1 MLRIACKILLL
12 SCLLLPA
19 CATSDD
25 GKPINFSLTAQ
36 QNYEKGLADL
46 KDENYAEA
54 LRYFT
59 YVKQKFP
66 FSKYAALAELAAAD
80 TEFERGSYQEAIDAY
95 KSFLRLHPKHEK
107 VAEGYVSFRIAEAH
121 VKQMP
126 DDWFLIPP
134 SYEKDQATVMD
145 ALHELNNL
153 VDRFPNSKYIK
164 PAQEYRRA
172 VMAASSTM
180 RSSWRASIWTAAIPR
195 APSCAS
201 KRRCAATRTR
211 GATPSCCSPW
221 ARRSSKWASQ
231 PVPSRPFCAS
241 RWTMPRPSRSSAPSC
256 SSTSSNAMTAT
267 SPRMNRPTADRV
279 LETPLKTALR

>member
-12 SCLLLPA
+12 SSLLLPA

-121 VKQMP
+121 VKEMP

-134 SYEKDQATVMD
+134 SYEKDQSVVLD
-145 ALHELNNL
+145 ALRELNNL
-153 VDRFPNSKYIK
+153 VDRFPNSKYLK
-164 PAQEYRRA
+164 PAGEYRRTVLRRLIDHEVFVA
-172 VMAASSTM
+172 RFYLDRGHPKGAILRIKEALRRYPDSGRDAELLLTLGETQLEMGQPATAKQTFLRITPDNASTVEVK
-180 RSSWRASIWTAAIPR
+180 RAELFLEFI
-195 APSCAS
+195 
-201 KRRCAATRTR
+201 KRHD
-211 GATPSCCSPW
+211 GDEP
-221 ARRSSKWASQ
+221 K
-231 PVPSRPFCAS
+231 
-241 RWTMPRPSRSSAPSC
+241 
-256 SSTSSNAMTAT
+256 
-267 SPRMNRPTADRV
+267 D
-279 LETPLKTALR
+279 ETPHG

>member
-1 MLRIACKILLL
+1 VLGIACKILLL

-46 KDENYAEA
+46 KDENYPEA

-121 VKQMP
+121 VKEMP

-145 ALHELNNL
+145 ALRELNNL

-164 PAQEYRRA
+164 RAQEYRRA
-172 VMAASSTM
+172 VLRRLIDHEVFVA
-180 RSSWRASIWTAAIPR
+180 RFYLDRGHPKGAILR
-195 APSCAS
+195 I
-201 KRRCAATRTR
+201 K
-211 GATPSCCSPW
+211 
-221 ARRSSKWASQ
+221 
-231 PVPSRPFCAS
+231 
-241 RWTMPRPSRSSAPSC
+241 
-256 SSTSSNAMTAT
+256 
-267 SPRMNRPTADRV
+267 
-279 LETPLKTALR
+279 EALRRYPDSGRDAELLLTLGETQLEMGQPASAKQTFLRITPDNASTVEVKRAELFLDFIKRHDGDEPKDEPPHG

>member
-1 MLRIACKILLL
+1 VLRITCKIVLL

-25 GKPINFSLTAQ
+25 GKPINFSLTAK
-36 QNYEKGLADL
+36 QNYEKGLAEL

-107 VAEGYVSFRIAEAH
+107 VEEGYVSFRIAEAC
-121 VKQMP
+121 VKEMP

-134 SYEKDQATVMD
+134 SYEKDQSAVLD
-145 ALHELNNL
+145 ALRELNNL
-153 VDRFPNSKYIK
+153 IDRFPNSKHLK
-164 PAQEYRRA
+164 QAREYRREVLRRLIDHEVFVA
-172 VMAASSTM
+172 
-180 RSSWRASIWTAAIPR
+180 RFYLDRGHPKGAILR
-195 APSCAS
+195 I
-201 KRRCAATRTR
+201 K
-211 GATPSCCSPW
+211 
-221 ARRSSKWASQ
+221 
-231 PVPSRPFCAS
+231 
-241 RWTMPRPSRSSAPSC
+241 
-256 SSTSSNAMTAT
+256 
-267 SPRMNRPTADRV
+267 
-279 LETPLKTALR
+279 EALRRYPDSGRDAELLLTLGETQLEMGQPASAKQTFLRVTPDNASTVEVKRAELFLDFIKRHDGDEPKDAPPHG

>member
-1 MLRIACKILLL
+1 MLGIACKILLL

-25 GKPINFSLTAQ
+25 GKPINFSLTAK

-46 KDENYAEA
+46 KDENYPEA

-121 VKQMP
+121 VKEMP

-134 SYEKDQATVMD
+134 SYEKDQSVVLD
-145 ALHELNNL
+145 ALRELNNL
-153 VDRFPNSKYIK
+153 VDRFPNSKYLK
-164 PAQEYRRA
+164 PAGEYRRTVLRRLIDHEVFVA
-172 VMAASSTM
+172 RFYLDRGHPKGAILRIKEALRRYPDSGRDAELLLTLGETQLEMGQPATAKQTFLRITPENASTVEVK
-180 RSSWRASIWTAAIPR
+180 RAELFLEFI
-195 APSCAS
+195 
-201 KRRCAATRTR
+201 KRHD
-211 GATPSCCSPW
+211 GDEP
-221 ARRSSKWASQ
+221 K
-231 PVPSRPFCAS
+231 
-241 RWTMPRPSRSSAPSC
+241 
-256 SSTSSNAMTAT
+256 
-267 SPRMNRPTADRV
+267 D
-279 LETPLKTALR
+279 ETPHG

>member
-1 MLRIACKILLL
+1 VPRIACKILLL

-172 VMAASSTM
+172 VLRRLIDHEVFVA
-180 RSSWRASIWTAAIPR
+180 RFYLDRGHPKGAILR
-195 APSCAS
+195 I
-201 KRRCAATRTR
+201 K
-211 GATPSCCSPW
+211 
-221 ARRSSKWASQ
+221 
-231 PVPSRPFCAS
+231 
-241 RWTMPRPSRSSAPSC
+241 
-256 SSTSSNAMTAT
+256 
-267 SPRMNRPTADRV
+267 
-279 LETPLKTALR
+279 EALRRYPDSGRDAELLLTLGETQLEMGQPASAKQTFLRVTPENASTVEVKRAELFLDFIKRHDGDEPKDEPPHG

>member
-25 GKPINFSLTAQ
+25 GKPINFSLTAK
-36 QNYEKGLADL
+36 QNYERGLVEL
-46 KDENYAEA
+46 KDENYPEA

-107 VAEGYVSFRIAEAH
+107 VTEGYVSFRIAEAY
-121 VKQMP
+121 VKEMP

-134 SYEKDQATVMD
+134 SFEKDQSAVLD
-145 ALHELNNL
+145 ALRELNSL
-153 VDRFPNSKYIK
+153 IDRFPDSKYLKQAREHRREVLRRLIDHEVFVARFYLDRGHPK
-164 PAQEYRRA
+164 GAILRIEAALRRYPDSGRDAELLLTMGETQLERGQPASAKQTFLRVTPDNASTVEVKRA
-172 VMAASSTM
+172 ELFLDF
-180 RSSWRASIWTAAIPR
+180 I
-195 APSCAS
+195 
-201 KRRCAATRTR
+201 KRRNGDEPKDDPPR
-211 GATPSCCSPW
+211 G
-221 ARRSSKWASQ
+221 
-231 PVPSRPFCAS
+231 
-241 RWTMPRPSRSSAPSC
+241 
-256 SSTSSNAMTAT
+256 
-267 SPRMNRPTADRV
+267 
-279 LETPLKTALR
+279 

>member
-12 SCLLLPA
+12 SSLLLPA
-19 CATSDD
+19 CTTSDD

-121 VKQMP
+121 VKEMP

-134 SYEKDQATVMD
+134 SYEKDQSV
-145 ALHELNNL
+145 
-153 VDRFPNSKYIK
+153 
-164 PAQEYRRA
+164 
-172 VMAASSTM
+172 
-180 RSSWRASIWTAAIPR
+180 
-195 APSCAS
+195 
-201 KRRCAATRTR
+201 
-211 GATPSCCSPW
+211 
-221 ARRSSKWASQ
+221 
-231 PVPSRPFCAS
+231 
-241 RWTMPRPSRSSAPSC
+241 
-256 SSTSSNAMTAT
+256 
-267 SPRMNRPTADRV
+267 V
-279 LETPLKTALR
+279 LDLSLIHI